1 MRLYKPHMQLYFYLV
16 IIMKEVLSQVNS
28 LVAGDLVL
36 IEWCDAS
43 IGKSLSNGLSG
54 IDVPV
59 KSWGVFIGVLG
70 QKRRHVVLAQNCFR
84 YSDGLYD
91 IDYMAVPLSWT
102 SNATVLAKQHVPV
115 DEAENLKKSFLISE
129 KAKGEKS
136 TFDRKRRMH
145 QMRLRNHD

>member
-1 MRLYKPHMQLYFYLV
+1 
-16 IIMKEVLSQVNS
+16 MKEVINQIKSLS
-28 LVAGDLVL
+28 AGDLVQV
-36 IEWCDAS
+36 EWCDAS

-70 QKRRHVVLAQNCFR
+70 QKRKHVVLAQNCFR

-102 SNATVLAKQHVPV
+102 SNATVIAKAHVHAE
-115 DEAENLKKSFLISE
+115 EAENLQKSFLINE
-129 KAKGEKS
+129 KVKGEKAS
-136 TFDRKRRMH
+136 FSRRRRIR
-145 QMRLRNHD
+145 QQRVRNHD

>member
-1 MRLYKPHMQLYFYLV
+1 
-16 IIMKEVLSQVNS
+16 MKEIPSQIKS
-28 LVAGDLVL
+28 LTAGDLVL
-36 IEWCDAS
+36 VEWNDAS

-91 IDYMAVPLSWT
+91 IDYMAVPLTWT
-102 SNATVLAKQHVPV
+102 TSATVMSKAHVSGE
-115 DEAENLKKSFLISE
+115 EAENLRKSFLINE
-129 KAKGEKS
+129 KVKGEKAS
-136 TFDRKRRMH
+136 FDRRR
-145 QMRLRNHD
+145 RLRQQRVRNHD